1 MGEPFT
7 DAFSGLDAAFLDM
20 NISYAFARTQA
31 SVYGDDF
38 MIFIG
43 GFYMGHD
50 PSEINRMN
58 RIIQGPQDWDRKA
71 QLAQQCAGQRPERIS
86 YEPVGAY
93 AKY

>member
-43 GFYMGHD
+43 AF
-50 PSEINRMN
+50 
-58 RIIQGPQDWDRKA
+58 
-71 QLAQQCAGQRPERIS
+71 L
-86 YEPVGAY
+86 
-93 AKY
+93 